1 MARNWNTTH
10 RWLSTRCGYRYLPT
24 PSKKCKHCTIWDL
37 WILLQSL
44 ELDAIEK
51 ITGYRIHRHL
61 VIMMRTAL
69 GGNCGKLLQLCV
81 LATLECLRIVYGSH
95 VGLDIPCRSSL
106 KVEAHWML
114 AYHIWQSHWPWICL
128 VEAHWSVYGSHV
140 GLDIPCS
147 SMIWME
153 NMLVNA
159 MIANVLWHLKNIV
172 YNTTNVHHM
181 KKNLIKS
188 VQPVGKSANT
198 MVRINGGFCM
208 MC

>member
-37 WILLQSL
+37 WILLQCL

-106 KVEAHWML
+106 KVEAH
-114 AYHIWQSHWPWICL
+114 
-128 VEAHWSVYGSHV
+128 
-140 GLDIPCS
+140 
-147 SMIWME
+147 
-153 NMLVNA
+153 
-159 MIANVLWHLKNIV
+159 
-172 YNTTNVHHM
+172 
-181 KKNLIKS
+181 
-188 VQPVGKSANT
+188 
-198 MVRINGGFCM
+198 
-208 MC
+208 

>member
-81 LATLECLRIVYGSH
+81 LATRVRKSYEPAFGPTKTRQNSSTHRLLFEGI
-95 VGLDIPCRSSL
+95 RS
-106 KVEAHWML
+106 VML
-114 AYHIWQSHWPWICL
+114 CPY
-128 VEAHWSVYGSHV
+128 
-140 GLDIPCS
+140 
-147 SMIWME
+147 
-153 NMLVNA
+153 
-159 MIANVLWHLKNIV
+159 
-172 YNTTNVHHM
+172 
-181 KKNLIKS
+181 
-188 VQPVGKSANT
+188 
-198 MVRINGGFCM
+198 
-208 MC
+208 

>member
-106 KVEAHWML
+106 KVEAHWVL
-114 AYHIWQSHWPWICL
+114 AYHIWQSHWPWKCL

-140 GLDIPCS
+140 GLDIPCRS
-147 SMIWME
+147 SLKVEAHWVLAYHIWQSRW
-153 NMLVNA
+153 A
-159 MIANVLWHLKNIV
+159 G
-172 YNTTNVHHM
+172 YT
-181 KKNLIKS
+181 S
-188 VQPVGKSANT
+188 
-198 MVRINGGFCM
+198 
-208 MC
+208 

>member
-106 KVEAHWML
+106 KVEAHWVL
-114 AYHIWQSHWPWICL
+114 AYHIWQSHWSWKCL

-140 GLDIPCS
+140 GLDIPRRS
-147 SMIWME
+147 SLKGWPSHVGPGYISCMYWRSADRLCQSRWPWIG
-153 NMLVNA
+153 LVEA
-159 MIANVLWHLKNIV
+159 HWRVGVL
-172 YNTTNVHHM
+172 
-181 KKNLIKS
+181 
-188 VQPVGKSANT
+188 
-198 MVRINGGFCM
+198 
-208 MC
+208 